1 MELEGS
7 KDGEELGVAEVETGI
22 RIYYVR
28 KKNMFSKNKKI
39 SNESKVNERKDAHMT
54 TPEGL
59 DNLSFNSI
67 YSMQCFI

>member
-1 MELEGS
+1 MWG
-7 KDGEELGVAEVETGI
+7 
-22 RIYYVR
+22 
-28 KKNMFSKNKKI
+28 KNIFSKKKKI
-39 SNESKVNERKDAHMT
+39 SNESKLNEREDVHMT